1 MKKILKKSKGVSE
14 KCSKSNNFCQHS
26 SFVKKNMKI
35 HKTTNEK
42 HHNKKLKNHIF

>member
-26 SFVKKNMKI
+26 KNQKKNRQK
-35 HKTTNEK
+35 
-42 HHNKKLKNHIF
+42 

>member
-26 SFVKKNMKI
+26 
-35 HKTTNEK
+35 
-42 HHNKKLKNHIF
+42 HIPIIISILSNPH

>member
-26 SFVKKNMKI
+26 SYVKK
-35 HKTTNEK
+35 TN
-42 HHNKKLKNHIF
+42 KLY

>member
-26 SFVKKNMKI
+26 TIRKKNSYDL
-35 HKTTNEK
+35 E
-42 HHNKKLKNHIF
+42 LELEFEELDELED

>member
-26 SFVKKNMKI
+26 IKEIIVSYETFVI
-35 HKTTNEK
+35 YY
-42 HHNKKLKNHIF
+42 L